1 MVRGAP
7 PVNRRLADGD
17 VPVAPAPS
25 VPHPAARAL
34 GGAMNR
40 IAVISDVHS
49 NLQALSEVLSRIDAL
64 DVDGLYCLGD
74 VVGYGA
80 RPSECLDLV
89 RARSTGVVQGNHDAL
104 IADPTLRLDFNVY
117 SLAAVAHN
125 RGLLEAGQLDWLHT
139 LPTRLR
145 PDAGTQ
151 FVHGA
156 PGDRDR
162 YLVFLDDL
170 LEVSSA
176 LLEDDGPGVCFF
188 GHTHH
193 QVLFDGQSLLRP
205 QPGEVRVDPA
215 RRVLINPGSVGQP
228 RDGDPRAAFA
238 VLDRDAGVV
247 TYHRVTYDLEGARR
261 DILEAGLPRLL
272 GDRLLQGR

>member
-1 MVRGAP
+1 
-7 PVNRRLADGD
+7 
-17 VPVAPAPS
+17 
-25 VPHPAARAL
+25 
-34 GGAMNR
+34 MNR

-49 NLQALSEVLSRIDAL
+49 NLQALTAVLERIDTLA
-64 DVDGLYCLGD
+64 VDGLYCLGD
-74 VVGYGA
+74 IVGYGA
-80 RPSECLDLV
+80 RPVQCLDLV
-89 RARSTGVVQGNHDAL
+89 RDRATASVQGNHDAL
-104 IADPTLRLDFNVY
+104 IADPTLRLDFNIY

-125 RGLLEAGQLDWLHT
+125 RGLLDAGHLDWLHA

-145 PDAGTQ
+145 PDPQLQ

-170 LEVSSA
+170 LEASSA

-193 QVLFDGQSLLRP
+193 QVMFDGQQLLRP
-205 QPGEVRVDPA
+205 QPGDVPLDPA
-215 RRVLINPGSVGQP
+215 RRVLVNPGSVGQP

-238 VLDRDAGVV
+238 VYDRGAGIV

-261 DILEAGLPRLL
+261 DILDAGLPRLL

>member
-1 MVRGAP
+1 MPDRGET
-7 PVNRRLADGD
+7 V
-17 VPVAPAPS
+17 S
-25 VPHPAARAL
+25 
-34 GGAMNR
+34 R
-40 IAVISDVHS
+40 IAVISDIHS
-49 NLQALSEVLSRIDAL
+49 NLQALTAVLERIDAL

-74 VVGYGA
+74 IVGYGA
-80 RPSECLDLV
+80 NPVECVDLV
-89 RARSTGVVQGNHDAL
+89 RARVAGAVQGNHDAL
-104 IADPTLRLDFNVY
+104 IADPSLRLDFNVY
-117 SLAAVAHN
+117 SLAAVDHN
-125 RGLLEAGQLDWLHT
+125 RALLSRDRLDWLHR

-145 PDAGTQ
+145 PDERTQ
-151 FVHGA
+151 FVHGP

-170 LEVSSA
+170 LEAATA

-228 RDGDPRAAFA
+228 RDGDPRAGFA
-238 VLDRDAGVV
+238 VLDRERDVV
-247 TYHRVTYDLEGARR
+247 AFHRVAYDVDGARR
-261 DILEAGLPRLL
+261 DILDAGLPRLL

>member
-1 MVRGAP
+1 
-7 PVNRRLADGD
+7 
-17 VPVAPAPS
+17 
-25 VPHPAARAL
+25 
-34 GGAMNR
+34 MNR

-49 NLQALSEVLSRIDAL
+49 NLQALTAVLGRIDAL
-64 DVDGLYCLGD
+64 GVDGLYCLGD
-74 VVGYGA
+74 IVGYGA
-80 RPSECLDLV
+80 CPVECLELV
-89 RARSTGVVQGNHDAL
+89 RGRATASVQGNHDAL

-117 SLAAVAHN
+117 SLAAVTHN
-125 RGLLEAGQLDWLHT
+125 RNLLSDEHLAWLHA

-145 PDAGTQ
+145 TDERTQ

-170 LEVSSA
+170 QEAAAA

-205 QPGEVRVDPA
+205 QPGEVAVDPL

-228 RDGDPRAAFA
+228 RDGDSRAAFA
-238 VLDRDAGVV
+238 VFDREAARV
-247 TYHRVTYDLEGARR
+247 TFHRVEYDIEAARR

>member
-1 MVRGAP
+1 
-7 PVNRRLADGD
+7 
-17 VPVAPAPS
+17 
-25 VPHPAARAL
+25 
-34 GGAMNR
+34 MNR

-49 NLQALSEVLSRIDAL
+49 NLQALTAVLARIDTLA
-64 DVDGLYCLGD
+64 VDGIYCLGD
-74 VVGYGA
+74 IVGYGA
-80 RPSECLDLV
+80 RPSQCLDLV
-89 RARSTGVVQGNHDAL
+89 RERATASVQGNHDAL
-104 IADPTLRLDFNVY
+104 IADPTLRLDFNIY

-125 RGLLEAGQLDWLHT
+125 RGLLSTEQLDWLRA

-145 PDAGTQ
+145 VDDRTQ

-170 LEVSSA
+170 QEAATA

-193 QVLFDGQSLLRP
+193 QVLFDGQNLLRP
-205 QPGEVRVDPA
+205 QPGDVHVDPS

-238 VLDRDAGVV
+238 VYEPAAERVV
-247 TYHRVTYDLEGARR
+247 FHRVEYDIEGARQ
-261 DILEAGLPRLL
+261 DILAAGLPRLL
-272 GDRLLQGR
+272 ADRLLQGR

>member
-1 MVRGAP
+1 
-7 PVNRRLADGD
+7 
-17 VPVAPAPS
+17 
-25 VPHPAARAL
+25 
-34 GGAMNR
+34 MNR

-49 NLQALSEVLSRIDAL
+49 NLQALTAVLGRIDTL
-64 DVDGLYCLGD
+64 GVDGLYCLGD
-74 VVGYGA
+74 IVGYGA
-80 RPSECLDLV
+80 RPVECLELV
-89 RARSTGVVQGNHDAL
+89 QARATASVQGNHDAL
-104 IADPTLRLDFNVY
+104 IADPTLRLDFNTY

-125 RGLLEAGQLDWLHT
+125 RNLLTDDHLAWLRA

-145 PDAGTQ
+145 ADMRTQ

-170 LEVSSA
+170 QEAAAA

-193 QVLFDGQSLLRP
+193 QVLFDGQNLLRP
-205 QPGEVRVDPA
+205 QPGEVAVDPL

-228 RDGDPRAAFA
+228 RDGDPRASWALYDGDSVQFRRVEYAHAKTAAKLRALSLSLDTRRYFA
-238 VLDRDAGVV
+238 
-247 TYHRVTYDLEGARR
+247 
-261 DILEAGLPRLL
+261 
-272 GDRLLQGR
+272 DRLAEGR

>member
-1 MVRGAP
+1 
-7 PVNRRLADGD
+7 
-17 VPVAPAPS
+17 
-25 VPHPAARAL
+25 
-34 GGAMNR
+34 MNR
-40 IAVISDVHS
+40 IAVISDIHS
-49 NLQALSEVLSRIDAL
+49 NLQALTAVFARIDTLA
-64 DVDGLYCLGD
+64 VDGIYCLGD
-74 VVGYGA
+74 IVGYGA
-80 RPSECLDLV
+80 RPSQCLDLV
-89 RARSTGVVQGNHDAL
+89 RERATASVQGNHDAL
-104 IADPTLRLDFNVY
+104 IADPTLRLDFNIY

-125 RGLLEAGQLDWLHT
+125 RGLLSTEQLDWLRA

-145 PDAGTQ
+145 VDDRTQ

-170 LEVSSA
+170 QEAATA

-193 QVLFDGQSLLRP
+193 QVLFDGQNLLRP
-205 QPGEVRVDPA
+205 QPGEVRVDPS

-238 VLDRDAGVV
+238 VYEPAAERVV
-247 TYHRVTYDLEGARR
+247 FHRVEYDIEGARQ
-261 DILEAGLPRLL
+261 DILAAGLPRLL
-272 GDRLLQGR
+272 ADRLLQGR

>member
-1 MVRGAP
+1 
-7 PVNRRLADGD
+7 
-17 VPVAPAPS
+17 
-25 VPHPAARAL
+25 
-34 GGAMNR
+34 MNR

-49 NLQALSEVLSRIDAL
+49 NLQALTAVLERIDTL
-64 DVDGLYCLGD
+64 NVDALYCLGD
-74 VVGYGA
+74 IVGYGA
-80 RPSECLDLV
+80 RPSECLELV
-89 RARSTGVVQGNHDAL
+89 RARSTASVQGNHDAL
-104 IADPTLRLDFNVY
+104 IADATLRLDFNIY

-125 RGLLEAGQLDWLHT
+125 RGLLSAAQLDWLHT

-145 PDAGTQ
+145 VDSRTQ

-170 LEVSSA
+170 QEAATA

-193 QVLFDGQSLLRP
+193 QVLFDGQNLLRP
-205 QPGEVRVDPA
+205 QPGEARVDPT

-238 VLDRDAGVV
+238 LFEPGAERVV
-247 TYHRVTYDLEGARR
+247 FHRVEYDIEGARQ
-261 DILEAGLPRLL
+261 DILTAGLPRLL
-272 GDRLLQGR
+272 ADRLLQGR

>member
-1 MVRGAP
+1 MVPPRGRVNRGLRGAGP
-7 PVNRRLADGD
+7 
-17 VPVAPAPS
+17 
-25 VPHPAARAL
+25 
-34 GGAMNR
+34 GGCAGPTEDQAWGIMDR

-49 NLQALSEVLSRIDAL
+49 NLQALTAVLERIEALAVDA
-64 DVDGLYCLGD
+64 LYCLGD

-80 RPSECLDLV
+80 RPAECLELV
-89 RARSTGVVQGNHDAL
+89 RARATGVVQGNHDAL
-104 IADPTLRLDFNVY
+104 IADASLQLDFNVY
-117 SLAAVAHN
+117 SLAAVTHN
-125 RGLLEAGQLDWLHT
+125 RGLLSPEQLAWLGA
-139 LPTRLR
+139 LPTSLR
-145 PDAGTQ
+145 PLPGTC

-170 LEVSSA
+170 LEVSAA
-176 LLEDDGPGVCFF
+176 LMEDDGPGTCFF

-205 QPGEVRVDPA
+205 QPGTVAADPG

-238 VLDRDAGVV
+238 VWERGAAQV
-247 TYHRVTYDLEGARR
+247 TFHRVAYDLEGARQ
-261 DILEAGLPRLL
+261 DILGAGLPRLL

>member
-1 MVRGAP
+1 
-7 PVNRRLADGD
+7 
-17 VPVAPAPS
+17 VA
-25 VPHPAARAL
+25 
-34 GGAMNR
+34 R
-40 IAVISDVHS
+40 IAVISDIHS
-49 NLQALSEVLSRIDAL
+49 NLQALTVVLERIDAL
-64 DVDGLYCLGD
+64 AVDGLYCLGD
-74 VVGYGA
+74 IVGYGA
-80 RPSECLDLV
+80 NPVECVDLV
-89 RARSTGVVQGNHDAL
+89 RARATGVVQGNHDAL
-104 IADPTLRLDFNVY
+104 TADPSLRLDFNVY
-117 SLAAVAHN
+117 SLAAVDHN
-125 RGLLEAGQLDWLHT
+125 RALLNRERLDWLHG

-145 PDAGTQ
+145 LDERTQ

-170 LEVSSA
+170 QEAATA

-205 QPGEVRVDPA
+205 QPGTVRVDPA

-228 RDGDPRAAFA
+228 RDGDPRAGFA
-238 VLDRDAGVV
+238 VFDSERDEV
-247 TYHRVTYDLEGARR
+247 TFHRAPYDLEGARR
-261 DILEAGLPRLL
+261 DILAAGLPRLL

>member
-1 MVRGAP
+1 M
-7 PVNRRLADGD
+7 D
-17 VPVAPAPS
+17 
-25 VPHPAARAL
+25 
-34 GGAMNR
+34 R

-49 NLQALSEVLSRIDAL
+49 NLQALTAVMERVDAL
-64 DVDGLYCLGD
+64 AVDGLYCLGD
-74 VVGYGA
+74 IVGYGA
-80 RPSECLDLV
+80 RPSECLELV
-89 RARSTGVVQGNHDAL
+89 RARATGVVQGNHDAL

-125 RGLLEAGQLDWLHT
+125 RGLLGAGQLEWLHA

-145 PDAGTQ
+145 PDATTQ

-170 LEVSSA
+170 LEVSAA

-193 QVLFDGQSLLRP
+193 QVMFDGSSLLRP

-215 RRVLINPGSVGQP
+215 RRVLVNPGSVGQP

-238 VLDRDAGVV
+238 VFDPAAGTV
-247 TYHRVTYDLEGARR
+247 TYHRVAYDIEGARA
-261 DILEAGLPRLL
+261 DILAAGLPRLL
-272 GDRLLQGR
+272 ADRLLQGR

>member
-1 MVRGAP
+1 
-7 PVNRRLADGD
+7 
-17 VPVAPAPS
+17 
-25 VPHPAARAL
+25 
-34 GGAMNR
+34 MNR

-49 NLQALSEVLSRIDAL
+49 NLQALTAVLARIDTL

-74 VVGYGA
+74 IVGYGA
-80 RPSECLDLV
+80 RPSECLEIV
-89 RARSTGVVQGNHDAL
+89 RSRATAAVQGNHDAL

-117 SLAAVAHN
+117 SLAAVSHN
-125 RGLLEAGQLDWLHT
+125 RALLTSEQLVWLHT

-145 PDAGTQ
+145 TDARTQ

-170 LEVSSA
+170 LEASA
-176 LLEDDGPGVCFF
+176 AMLEDDGPGVCFF

-193 QVLFDGQSLLRP
+193 QVLFDGQNLLRP
-205 QPGEVRVDPA
+205 QPGVVAVDPD

-238 VLDRDAGVV
+238 VFEPQEHRV
-247 TYHRVTYDLEGARR
+247 TYHRVDYDIDGARG
-261 DILEAGLPRLL
+261 DILAAGLPRLL

>member
-1 MVRGAP
+1 
-7 PVNRRLADGD
+7 
-17 VPVAPAPS
+17 
-25 VPHPAARAL
+25 
-34 GGAMNR
+34 MNR

-49 NLQALSEVLSRIDAL
+49 NLQALTAVFERIDAL
-64 DVDGLYCLGD
+64 AVDGLYCLGD
-74 VVGYGA
+74 IVGYGA
-80 RPSECLDLV
+80 RPVECLDLV
-89 RARSTGVVQGNHDAL
+89 RGRVTGAVQGNHDAL
-104 IADPTLRLDFNVY
+104 IADPSLRLDFNVY
-117 SLAAVAHN
+117 SLAAVTHN
-125 RGLLEAGQLDWLHT
+125 RALLSADRLAWLDS

-145 PDAGTQ
+145 INARTQ

-170 LEVSSA
+170 QEAAAA
-176 LLEDDGPGVCFF
+176 LSEDDGPGVCFF

-193 QVLFDGQSLLRP
+193 QVLFDGQILVRP
-205 QPGEVRVDPA
+205 QPGEVRVDPE

-238 VLDRDAGVV
+238 VWDCSGDRV
-247 TYHRVTYDLEGARR
+247 TYHRVDYDLDGARR

>member
-1 MVRGAP
+1 
-7 PVNRRLADGD
+7 
-17 VPVAPAPS
+17 
-25 VPHPAARAL
+25 
-34 GGAMNR
+34 MNR

-49 NLQALSEVLSRIDAL
+49 NLQALTAVLERIDAL
-64 DVDGLYCLGD
+64 QVDGLFCLGD

-80 RPSECLDLV
+80 RPGECLELV
-89 RARSTGVVQGNHDAL
+89 RARATGAVQGNHDAL

-117 SLAAVAHN
+117 SLAAVEHN
-125 RGLLEAGQLDWLHT
+125 RALLTAGQLDWLHT

-145 PDAGTQ
+145 PDARSL

-170 LEVSSA
+170 LEASSA
-176 LLEDDGPGVCFF
+176 LFEDEGPGVCFF

-193 QVLFDGQSLLRP
+193 QVLFDGHDLLRP
-205 QPGEVRVDPA
+205 HPGEVRVDPT

-238 VLDRDAGVV
+238 VFERGADRV
-247 TYHRVTYDLEGARR
+247 TYHRVDYDLEGARR
-261 DILEAGLPRLL
+261 DILAAGLPRLL

>member
-1 MVRGAP
+1 
-7 PVNRRLADGD
+7 
-17 VPVAPAPS
+17 
-25 VPHPAARAL
+25 
-34 GGAMNR
+34 MNR

-49 NLQALSEVLSRIDAL
+49 NLQALTAVLARIDTLA
-64 DVDGLYCLGD
+64 VDGIYCLGD
-74 VVGYGA
+74 IVGYGA
-80 RPSECLDLV
+80 RPSQCLDLV
-89 RARSTGVVQGNHDAL
+89 RARATASVQGNHDAL
-104 IADPTLRLDFNVY
+104 IADPTLRLDFNIY

-125 RGLLEAGQLDWLHT
+125 RGLLSTEQLDWLHT

-145 PDAGTQ
+145 VDARTQ

-170 LEVSSA
+170 QEAATA

-193 QVLFDGQSLLRP
+193 QVLFDGQNLLRP
-205 QPGEVRVDPA
+205 QPGDVHVDPS

-238 VLDRDAGVV
+238 VYEPAAERVV
-247 TYHRVTYDLEGARR
+247 FHRVEYDIEGARQ
-261 DILEAGLPRLL
+261 DILAAGLPRLL
-272 GDRLLQGR
+272 ADRLLQGR

>member
-1 MVRGAP
+1 M
-7 PVNRRLADGD
+7 D
-17 VPVAPAPS
+17 
-25 VPHPAARAL
+25 
-34 GGAMNR
+34 R

-49 NLQALSEVLSRIDAL
+49 NLQALTAVLERIDTLA
-64 DVDGLYCLGD
+64 VDALYCLGD

-80 RPSECLDLV
+80 KPVECLELV
-89 RARSTGVVQGNHDAL
+89 RARATGVVQGNHDAL
-104 IADPTLRLDFNVY
+104 IADASLQLDFNVY

-125 RGLLEAGQLDWLHT
+125 RGLLDAGHLAWLRA
-139 LPTRLR
+139 LPTSLR
-145 PDAGTQ
+145 PDARAQ

-170 LEVSSA
+170 NEVSAA

-193 QVLFDGQSLLRP
+193 QVLYDGQTLLRP
-205 QPGEVRVDPA
+205 QPGVVAADPT
-215 RRVLINPGSVGQP
+215 RRILVNPGSVGQP

-238 VLDRDAGVV
+238 VWERGAARVAFQRVV
-247 TYHRVTYDLEGARR
+247 YDIEGARR
-261 DILEAGLPRLL
+261 DILDAGLPRLL
-272 GDRLLQGR
+272 ADRLLQGR

>member
-1 MVRGAP
+1 M
-7 PVNRRLADGD
+7 D
-17 VPVAPAPS
+17 
-25 VPHPAARAL
+25 
-34 GGAMNR
+34 R

-49 NLQALSEVLSRIDAL
+49 NLQALTAVLEQIEGLSVDA
-64 DVDGLYCLGD
+64 LYCLGD

-80 RPSECLDLV
+80 RPSECLELV
-89 RARSTGVVQGNHDAL
+89 RARAAGVVQGNHDAL
-104 IADPTLRLDFNVY
+104 IAEPLLKLDFNVY
-117 SLAAVAHN
+117 SLAAVTHN
-125 RGLLEAGQLDWLHT
+125 RALLSAEQLAWLGA
-139 LPTRLR
+139 LPTSLSPDPRLR
-145 PDAGTQ
+145 

-170 LEVSSA
+170 NEVSAA

-193 QVLFDGQSLLRP
+193 QVLFDGQTLLRP
-205 QPGEVRVDPA
+205 QPGVKGADPE
-215 RRVLINPGSVGQP
+215 RRVLVNPGSVGQP
-228 RDGDPRAAFA
+228 RDGDARAGFA
-238 VLDRDAGVV
+238 VWERGPATV
-247 TYHRVTYDLEGARR
+247 TFHRVAYDVEGARR

>member
-1 MVRGAP
+1 
-7 PVNRRLADGD
+7 
-17 VPVAPAPS
+17 
-25 VPHPAARAL
+25 
-34 GGAMNR
+34 MNR
-40 IAVISDVHS
+40 IAAISDVHS
-49 NLQALSEVLSRIDAL
+49 NLQALTAVLARIDTLA
-64 DVDGLYCLGD
+64 VDGIYCLGD
-74 VVGYGA
+74 IVGYGA
-80 RPSECLDLV
+80 RPSQCLDLV
-89 RARSTGVVQGNHDAL
+89 RERAAASVQGNHDAL
-104 IADPTLRLDFNVY
+104 IADPTLRLDFNIY

-125 RGLLEAGQLDWLHT
+125 RGLLSTEQLDWLRA

-145 PDAGTQ
+145 VDDRTQ

-170 LEVSSA
+170 QEAATA

-193 QVLFDGQSLLRP
+193 QVLFDGQNLLRP
-205 QPGEVRVDPA
+205 QPGDVHVDPS

-238 VLDRDAGVV
+238 FYEPAAERVV
-247 TYHRVTYDLEGARR
+247 FQRVEYDIEGARQ
-261 DILEAGLPRLL
+261 DILAAGLPRLL
-272 GDRLLQGR
+272 ADRLLQGR